1 MVHLIDVLQEFVM
14 GLLLAALPILA
25 AYAIKALK
33 AWGDKLLAD
42 LENNKPSLHWALEE
56 AVEIAVRAAEKM
68 EFSKFIDD
76 KKAYAFE
83 IVQLYLDNEGWEE
96 IDVELIEAAI
106 EAEVLKQFPKD

>member
-1 MVHLIDVLQEFVM
+1 MNEFVNVLQEFVM
-14 GLLLAALPILA
+14 GLLLAALPVLA

-42 LENNKPSLHWALEE
+42 LENSKPSVYWALQE
-56 AVEIAVRAAEKM
+56 AVVVAVRAAEKM

-83 IVQLYLDNEGWEE
+83 IAQRFLDNEGWEE
-96 IDVELIEAAI
+96 IDIELIEAAI

>member
-1 MVHLIDVLQEFVM
+1 MNEVVNVLQEFVM
-14 GLLLAALPILA
+14 GLLLAALPVLTV
-25 AYAIKALK
+25 YAIKALK

-56 AVEIAVRAAEKM
+56 AVEIAVSAAEKM
-68 EFSKFIDD
+68 EFSQFIDD

-96 IDVELIEAAI
+96 IDIELIEAAI

>member
-1 MVHLIDVLQEFVM
+1 MNEFVNVLQEFVM
-14 GLLLAALPILA
+14 GLLLAALPVLA

-33 AWGDKLLAD
+33 AWGDKLLSD
-42 LENNKPSLHWALEE
+42 LENSKPSIYWALQE
-56 AVEIAVRAAEKM
+56 AAAIAVRAAEKM

-83 IVQLYLDNEGWEE
+83 IAQLFLDNEGWDE

-106 EAEVLKQFPKD
+106 EAEVLEQFPKD